1 MESRDRTL
9 RLPAPLILASGSPRR
24 KLLLKILGI
33 PFRIVVPEVREEE
46 PKCTVEDPEA
56 IARTNA
62 WQKGHAVWSRSVRK
76 AFVVAADTIVYLP
89 DQKRIL
95 SKPSTKQEAFNM
107 LKILSGKTHIVYTAV
122 YLGIPDIGIDALDGD
137 MERETVWVERAQVT
151 FHTLSDE
158 EICYYVQ
165 MGAPMDKAGAY
176 GAQDWIGITAIREIQ
191 GNFYTVMGLPVHS
204 VWQRLKRWVIWSE
217 AKSEAYAD
225 GIATSH
231 SG

>member
-1 MESRDRTL
+1 MDLRKRFL

-46 PKCTVEDPEA
+46 PQCTVEDPEA

-62 WQKGHAVWSRSVRK
+62 WRKGHAVWTRTLQQS
-76 AFVVAADTIVYLP
+76 FVVAADTIVYLP

-95 SKPSTKQEAFNM
+95 SKPGTSLEAFSM
-107 LKILSGKTHIVYTAV
+107 LKLLSGRTHIVYTAV
-122 YLGIPDIGIDALDGD
+122 YLGFPESLAESGEEQE
-137 MERETVWVERAQVT
+137 MVWVEQAHVT
-151 FHTLSDE
+151 FHTLSEE
-158 EICYYVQ
+158 EIRYYVQ
-165 MGAPMDKAGAY
+165 MGAPLDKAGAY

-217 AKSEAYAD
+217 RKMEAYAN
-225 GIATSH
+225 GMASTH